1 MVNTLEENIERI
13 NKKFQQL
20 LKQYQLLQK
29 ENVQQAGLIQQLNT
43 AAQAD
48 AEKINALQQQAM
60 ILKAAA
66 VQMDETDKKAFEK
79 PHEHD
84 YFPIHFA
91 AKFGLLH
98 LVKVT

>member
-79 PHEHD
+79 TISQYLKQID
-84 YFPIHFA
+84 KCIN
-91 AKFGLLH
+91 LLSE
-98 LVKVT
+98 